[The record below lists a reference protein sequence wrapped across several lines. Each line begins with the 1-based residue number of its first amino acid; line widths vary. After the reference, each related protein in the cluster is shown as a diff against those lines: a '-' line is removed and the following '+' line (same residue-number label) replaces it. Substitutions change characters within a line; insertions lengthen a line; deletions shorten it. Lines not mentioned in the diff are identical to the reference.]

1 MSEKSEILN
10 EEENIEISEETTEE
24 TETTETAET
33 ETETVEEEVE
43 IAEVEIAELE
53 EETETEEIEV
63 EETGAVLEAVLET
76 LPNSKSGMVQTIN
89 SLLAEMTKDELQ
101 FKVKHLVEVLTAT
114 EKEILEREGGLNLTD
129 IELSGDVDTLFEGE
143 EFDINFKR
151 KATLLFETAV
161 ARRVEDVQTS
171 IEENFKQDMEEQVLD
186 YKENLAEA
194 VDKLLNASIEDWQDD
209 NKLAIQT
216 GLRAEIT
223 EEFMSGLKTLFK
235 ENYIDIPEDKENEY
249 VNLKETH
256 DKTTIK
262 LNEEIE
268 RNIELKSTIHEQRK
282 EILFWEN
289 TQDLT
294 EVQREKLQKLA
305 EKIEFDNDEQYV
317 EGLETIR
324 KCYFAE
330 KEEEVVTE
338 ETVEIEEVETLQVV
352 AESASE
358 QPKTKIEKYA
368 QDLGRYWK

>member
-24 TETTETAET
+24 TETAETTETET
-33 ETETVEEEVE
+33 ETETVEEVTEV
-43 IAEVEIAELE
+43 AEVEISELE
-53 EETETEEIEV
+53 EETTETEV
-63 EETGAVLEAVLET
+63 EETGAVLENLLET
-76 LPNSKSGMVQTIN
+76 LPTSKSGMVQTIN
-89 SLLAEMTKDELQ
+89 SMLAEMTKDELQ

-129 IELSGDVDTLFEGE
+129 IELSDDVNQLFEGE
-143 EFDINFKR
+143 EFDVNFRR

-161 ARRVEDVQTS
+161 AKRVEEVQGN

-186 YKENLAEA
+186 YKEKLSEA

-209 NKLAIQT
+209 NKLAIHS
-216 GLRAEIT
+216 GLKSEIT

-249 VNLKETH
+249 VNLKEIH
-256 DKTTIK
+256 DNTSIK
-262 LNEEIE
+262 LNDEIE
-268 RNIELKSTIHEQRK
+268 KNIELKSTIHEQKR

-294 EVQREKLQKLA
+294 TVEREKLQKLA
-305 EKIEFDNDEQYV
+305 EKIEFDNDEEYV

-324 KCYFAE
+324 KCYFSE
-330 KEEEVVTE
+330 KEESTTE
-338 ETVEIEEVETLQVV
+338 ENTEIEEVETLQVV
-352 AESASE
+352 AETTE
-358 QPKTKIEKYA
+358 KPKTKIERYA
-368 QDLGRYWK
+368 QDLGKYWK

>member
-10 EEENIEISEETTEE
+10 EEENIEISEETVEV
-24 TETTETAET
+24 TETAEAEDT
-33 ETETVEEEVE
+33 EV
-43 IAEVEIAELE
+43 AEVEVAELE
-53 EETETEEIEV
+53 EETAEAEEV
-63 EETGAVLEAVLET
+63 GDVLESVLQT

-89 SLLAEMTKDELQ
+89 SMLSEMTKDELQ
-101 FKVKHLVEVLTAT
+101 FKVKHLLEVLTST
-114 EKEILEREGGLNLTD
+114 EKQILEREGGLNLTD
-129 IELSGDVDTLFEGE
+129 IELSGDVDQLFEGE
-143 EFDINFKR
+143 EFDVNFRR

-161 ARRVEDVQTS
+161 ARRVEEVQVS

-186 YKENLAEA
+186 YKEKLAEA

-235 ENYIDIPEDKENEY
+235 EHYIDIPEEKENEY
-249 VNLKETH
+249 VSLRETH

-289 TQDLT
+289 TQELT

-305 EKIEFDNDEQYV
+305 EKIEFDNDEEYV
-317 EGLETIR
+317 EGLETIK
-324 KCYFAE
+324 KCYFTE
-330 KEEEVVTE
+330 REEEVVTE
-338 ETVEIEEVETLQVV
+338 ESEEIEEVETLQVV
-352 AESASE
+352 AESVSE
-358 QPKTKIEKYA
+358 QPKTKIERYA
-368 QDLGRYWK
+368 QDLGKYWK

>member
-24 TETTETAET
+24 TETVETTET

-53 EETETEEIEV
+53 EETVEEV

-76 LPNSKSGMVQTIN
+76 LPTSKSGMVQTIN

-114 EKEILEREGGLNLTD
+114 EKEILEREGGLNLTEVD
-129 IELSGDVDTLFEGE
+129 LSEDVDSLFEGE
-143 EFDINFKR
+143 EFDVNFKR
-151 KATLLFETAV
+151 KATLVFETAV
-161 ARRVEDVQTS
+161 AKRVEEVQS
-171 IEENFKQDMEEQVLD
+171 NIEENFKQDMEEQVLD
-186 YKENLAEA
+186 YKEKLAEA

-209 NKLAIQT
+209 NQLAIHS

-235 ENYIDIPEDKENEY
+235 EHYIDIPEDKENEY
-249 VNLKETH
+249 VNLKESH
-256 DKTTIK
+256 DNTSIK

-268 RNIELKSTIHEQRK
+268 KNIELKSTIHEQQR

-294 EVQREKLQKLA
+294 TVEREKLQKLA
-305 EKIEFDNDEQYV
+305 EKIEFDNAEEYI
-317 EGLETIR
+317 EGLETIK
-324 KCYFAE
+324 KCYFTE
-330 KEEEVVTE
+330 REEEVVTE
-338 ETVEIEEVETLQVV
+338 ESEEIEEVETLQVV
-352 AESASE
+352 AETTE
-358 QPKTKIEKYA
+358 QPKTKIEQYA

>member
-24 TETTETAET
+24 TETVETTET

-53 EETETEEIEV
+53 EETVEEV

-76 LPNSKSGMVQTIN
+76 LPTSKSGMVQTIN

-114 EKEILEREGGLNLTD
+114 EKEILEREGGLNLTEVD
-129 IELSGDVDTLFEGE
+129 LSEDVDSLFEGE
-143 EFDINFKR
+143 EFDVNFKR
-151 KATLLFETAV
+151 KATLVFETAV
-161 ARRVEDVQTS
+161 AKRVEEVQS
-171 IEENFKQDMEEQVLD
+171 NIEENFKQDMEEQVLD
-186 YKENLAEA
+186 YKEKLAEA

-209 NKLAIQT
+209 NKLAIHT
-216 GLRAEIT
+216 GLKAEIT

-235 ENYIDIPEDKENEY
+235 EHYIDIPEEKENEY

-262 LNEEIE
+262 LNDEIE

-289 TQDLT
+289 TQELT
-294 EVQREKLQKLA
+294 EVEREKLQKLA
-305 EKIEFDNDEQYV
+305 EKIEFDNDEEYID
-317 EGLETIR
+317 GLNTIK
-324 KCYFAE
+324 KCYFTE

-338 ETVEIEEVETLQVV
+338 ETTEIEEVETLQVV

-358 QPKTKIEKYA
+358 QPKTKIERYA
-368 QDLGRYWK
+368 QDLGKYWK

>member
-1 MSEKSEILN
+1 MSSEILN
-10 EEENIEISEETTEE
+10 EEENIEVSEETAEATTADEVEE
-24 TETTETAET
+24 TETADVEAET
-33 ETETVEEEVE
+33 TE
-43 IAEVEIAELE
+43 IAEAEVAELE
-53 EETETEEIEV
+53 ETDDVEIEESGV
-63 EETGAVLEAVLET
+63 VLEKVLET
-76 LPNSKSGMVQTIN
+76 LPTSKSGMVKTIN
-89 SLLAEMTKDELQ
+89 TLLTEMTKDELQ

-129 IELSGDVDTLFEGE
+129 VDLSDDVNQLFEGE
-143 EFDINFKR
+143 EFDVSFRR

-161 ARRVEDVQTS
+161 AKRVEEVQGN

-186 YKENLAEA
+186 YKEKLAEA

-209 NKLAIQT
+209 NKLAIHT
-216 GLRAEIT
+216 GLKSEIT

-235 ENYIDIPEDKENEY
+235 EHYIDIPEEKEDEY

-262 LNEEIE
+262 LNDEIE

-338 ETVEIEEVETLQVV
+338 ETTEIEEVETLQVV

-358 QPKTKIEKYA
+358 LPKTKIEKYA
-368 QDLGRYWK
+368 QDLGKYWK